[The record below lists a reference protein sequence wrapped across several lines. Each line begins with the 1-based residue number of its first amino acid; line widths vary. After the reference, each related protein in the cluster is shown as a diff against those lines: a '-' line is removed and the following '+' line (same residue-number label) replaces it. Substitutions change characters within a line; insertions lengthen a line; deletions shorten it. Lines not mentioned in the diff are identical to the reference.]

1 LKGMKG
7 SIIVFVLAIL
17 IFCGMW
23 FTVIKENKVKITAR
37 EKEYKELEAKLTK
50 TRAVVKRK
58 KEAARK
64 LKLVSAKWDQAKKML
79 PTEASISTLLTT
91 LTKRSSKNEV
101 KIKHLKPL
109 GRASKEKYDEI
120 RIKMEIHGGYHNVG
134 SFMADLNN
142 MERIVN
148 VKNLKLVP
156 GKSQKN
162 EEAEDEYIVIASF
175 DLLTYVTKGGK
186 VEG

>member
-1 LKGMKG
+1 MKGMKG
-7 SIIVFVLAIL
+7 SIIVIALAVLVAA
-17 IFCGMW
+17 GMY
-23 FTVIKENKVKITAR
+23 FTVINENKAKIKERR
-37 EKEYKELEAKLTK
+37 EEYKELEAKLTK

-58 KEAARK
+58 QEAARK

-79 PTEASISTLLTT
+79 PTEASISTLLNT

-101 KIKHLKPL
+101 KIKHLKPQ
-109 GRASKEKYDEI
+109 GRSSKEKYDEI
-120 RIKMEIHGGYHNVG
+120 RIAMEVEGVYHDIG
-134 SFMADLNN
+134 RFMADLNN

-148 VKNLKLVP
+148 VENLRLSP
-156 GKSQKN
+156 GRSQQG
-162 EEAEDEYIVIASF
+162 EEDMGFILNASF

>member
-1 LKGMKG
+1 LKGKKG
-7 SIIVFVLAIL
+7 SIIILVLAL
-17 IFCGMW
+17 LVGAGMY
-23 FTVIKENKVKITAR
+23 FTVITENIDKIETK

-91 LTKRSSKNEV
+91 LTKRSTKSEV

-109 GRASKEKYDEI
+109 GRSSKEKYDEI
-120 RIKMEIHGGYHNVG
+120 RIEMEVHGGYHNVG
-134 SFMADLNN
+134 TFLASLNN

-148 VKNLKLVP
+148 VKNLKLRP
-156 GKSQKN
+156 GKSKQSEG
-162 EEAEDEYIVIASF
+162 EEDIYIVIASF

>member
-1 LKGMKG
+1 MKG
-7 SIIVFVLAIL
+7 SIIVFVIALLVGA
-17 IFCGMW
+17 GMY
-23 FTVIKENKVKITAR
+23 FTVITENKEKISDKRA
-37 EKEYKELEAKLTK
+37 EYKDLEAKLTK

-91 LTKRSSKNEV
+91 LTKRSTKSEV

-109 GRASKEKYDEI
+109 GRSSKEKYDEI
-120 RIKMEIHGGYHNVG
+120 RIEMEVHGGYHNIG
-134 SFMADLNN
+134 TFLASLNN

-148 VKNLKLVP
+148 VKNLKLKP
-156 GKSQKN
+156 ARAKQSDD
-162 EEAEDEYIVIASF
+162 EEEVFIVIASF

>member
-1 LKGMKG
+1 LKVNKG
-7 SIIVFVLAIL
+7 SIIVIALAVLIAA
-17 IFCGMW
+17 GMY
-23 FTVIKENKVKITAR
+23 FTVISENDTKIKQKED
-37 EKEYKELEAKLTK
+37 EFKEIQTKLTK

-58 KEAARK
+58 KEAARQ

-101 KIKHLKPL
+101 KIKHLKPQ
-109 GRASKEKYDEI
+109 GRQSKEKYDVI
-120 RIKMEIHGGYHNVG
+120 RIEMQVQGSYHDIG
-134 SFMADLNN
+134 RFMAALNN

-148 VKNLKLVP
+148 VENLRLSP
-156 GKSQKN
+156 GRSTQKDKDA
-162 EEAEDEYIVIASF
+162 EAFFIDASF

>member
-1 LKGMKG
+1 MKG
-7 SIIVFVLAIL
+7 SIIVFALAIL
-17 IFCGMW
+17 IGCGMW
-23 FTVIKENKVKITAR
+23 FTVIKENKAKITAR

-64 LKLVSAKWDQAKKML
+64 LKLVSARWDQAKKML

-109 GRASKEKYDEI
+109 GRSSKEKYDEI
-120 RIKMEIHGGYHNVG
+120 RIEMEIRGGYHNIG

-148 VKNLKLVP
+148 VKNLRLTP
-156 GKSQKN
+156 GSRSQKS
-162 EEAEDEYIVIASF
+162 EEEEEEVFIVIASF

>member
-1 LKGMKG
+1 MKGMKI
-7 SIIVFVLAIL
+7 SIIVIVLALL
-17 IFCGMW
+17 IGFGMY
-23 FTVIKENKVKITAR
+23 FTVIQEKKEQIEVKR
-37 EKEYKELEAKLTK
+37 EEFKELEAKLSK
-50 TRAVVKRK
+50 TIAVVKRK

-64 LKLVSAKWDQAKKML
+64 LKIVSAKWRQAKKML
-79 PTEASISTLLTT
+79 PTEARISTLLTT
-91 LTKRSSKNEV
+91 LTKQSSKNEV

-120 RIKMEIHGGYHNVG
+120 RIELQIHGGYHKIG

-148 VKNLKLVP
+148 VRNLKLSP
-156 GKSQKN
+156 IPRRT
-162 EEAEDEYIVIASF
+162 EEEEILISASF
-175 DLLTYVTKGGK
+175 NLLTYITKGGK

>member
-1 LKGMKG
+1 MKGMKV
-7 SIIVFVLAIL
+7 SIIVIVLALL
-17 IFCGMW
+17 IGFGMY
-23 FTVIKENKVKITAR
+23 FTVIKEKKEKIEVKR
-37 EKEYKELEAKLTK
+37 EEFKKLEAKLSK
-50 TRAVVKRK
+50 TIAVVKRK

-64 LKLVSAKWDQAKKML
+64 LKIVSAKWKQAKKML

-91 LTKRSSKNEV
+91 LTKQSSKNEV

-120 RIKMEIHGGYHNVG
+120 RIEMQVQGGYHKVG

-148 VKNLKLVP
+148 VRNLKLIPVAI
-156 GKSQKN
+156 K
-162 EEAEDEYIVIASF
+162 EDEEIKISASF
-175 DLLTYVTKGGK
+175 NLLTYVTKGGK

>member
-1 LKGMKG
+1 MKG
-7 SIIVFVLAIL
+7 SIIVFVLAL
-17 IFCGMW
+17 LVGAGMY
-23 FTVIKENKVKITAR
+23 FTVMKENKAKIEDKR
-37 EKEYKELEAKLTK
+37 EEYKELEAKLSK

-91 LTKRSSKNEV
+91 LTKRSAKNEV

-109 GRASKEKYDEI
+109 GRSSKEKYDEI
-120 RIKMEIHGGYHNVG
+120 RIEMEVHGGYHNIG
-134 SFMADLNN
+134 SFLADLNN

-148 VKNLKLVP
+148 VKNLNLKP
-156 GKSQKN
+156 GKSPKSG
-162 EEAEDEYIVIASF
+162 EETDFIVIASF